1 MPIVVDSGE
10 VDDDDH
16 GRQQSAD
23 QRDDVEDRDQDGE
36 GQRVLPQAMITKN
49 A

>member
-1 MPIVVDSGE
+1 MKSTTTTTAASRVPK
-10 VDDDDH
+10 
-16 GRQQSAD
+16 
-23 QRDDVEDRDQDGE
+23 RDDVEDRDQDGE